1 MDLYKYQTE
10 LDKIEKK
17 IPYRFFYNYKVLYL
31 LERKKLLNLIADQ
44 DYEERFRGKSFFL
57 HFLKNNFLALCKY
70 EHSIIGMALRFTIF
84 RGVRELLD
92 YIVVHFINYFSYT
105 SEENIIKIETSYK
118 DYRSKLFDYLNANE
132 VQEDDFIWMIKHIE
146 LLSKKPYYDTAKY
159 LTEKLFYEIILSI
172 QLYYYFS
179 EWDHLDYKSK
189 NIFKSY
195 PYLYRKLNR
204 YNKKPKLHSSLISL
218 LLNDL
223 DLIYT
228 KIEELRKEKESYS
241 KRIIESEKSKEV
253 KEKPI
258 YIKVRATSKDESNNE
273 ITINGIFYNKV
284 PNTDF
289 DFLYYLLWHLKEFP
303 DKKPGIKLK
312 AVIPNDHI
320 KLITDDYD
328 ILNRFSEHTWNTKS
342 SFTRS
347 KAKVKANSHINE
359 ILRTHLK
366 LPFDAIELFG
376 KSYILVKEIRPENI
390 ELVKFIDSV

>member
-17 IPYRFFYNYKVLYL
+17 IPYRFFHHNHVLYIL
-31 LERKKLLNLIADQ
+31 GRKKLLNLIADK
-44 DYEERFRGKSFFL
+44 DYEERFRDKSFFL
-57 HFLKNNFLALCKY
+57 HFIKNNILTFCKY
-70 EHSIIGMALRFTIF
+70 EHSIIGMALRFTIV
-84 RGVRELLD
+84 RGVREVWD
-92 YIVVHFINYFSYT
+92 YIVVRFKNYFFDP
-105 SEENIIKIETSYK
+105 SEEDIIKIETSYK
-118 DYRSKLFDYLNANE
+118 DYRAKLFDYLNANE
-132 VQEDDFIWMIKHIE
+132 VQEDDFIWMINHIE
-146 LLSKKPYYDTAKY
+146 LLSKEPYYDTAKY
-159 LTEKLFYEIILSI
+159 LTEKLFHEIILSI

-179 EWDHLDYKSK
+179 EWDHLDYNSK

-204 YNKKPKLHSSLISL
+204 YNEKPKLHSSLISL

-241 KRIIESEKSKEV
+241 KRIIESEKSKEA
-253 KEKPI
+253 KEKPF
-258 YIKVRATSKDESNNE
+258 YIKVRATTKDDSNNE
-273 ITINGIFYNKV
+273 ITINGIFYNEV

-289 DFLYYLLWHLKEFP
+289 DFFYYLLWQLKEFP
-303 DKKPGIKLK
+303 DKKPGIKLD
-312 AVIPNDHI
+312 AVIPEEHI

-328 ILNRFSEHTWNTKS
+328 ILNRFTEHTWNNKS
-342 SFTRS
+342 SITKS

-376 KSYILVKEIRPENI
+376 KSYILVKELRPENI
-390 ELVKFIDSV
+390 ELVRLIDSI